1 MIRTILE
8 LSILLPGAIA
18 CYIPMKGHL
27 YGKEKCLILLG
38 IPFLCLW
45 IIVGGIIC
53 YKNHLRTVIWL
64 LPSLLLFAFFFYKT
78 VALSAWKSISVF
90 LAVCGTFSCM
100 KNLAITVDAIL
111 FPQNSSFLLGVSGGI
126 VYLLLCSLLVI
137 LLWYP
142 STHAT
147 RWLLAEFEMPGTWY
161 VFWVLPIFFIILNC
175 LIRPQYYSTLHTNN
189 VIIAYPIIIIA
200 LLLLLLFSYM
210 MFYLMARGLSKNIRL
225 MQENEFLQMQSAQYR
240 IFRKNMEET
249 RRARHD
255 LRQHITV
262 IQSCIGGKNWDELEK
277 YINDYSKNLPSDVTR
292 SYCKNYAVDAL
303 LRYYAEKAFE
313 AHTEFDI
320 SVSMGENTI
329 IPEPEFCVLLGNLLE
344 NALDAC
350 LLSEKER
357 MIKVVMEQTATSM
370 FSMIIDNTS
379 MQEPIWENGKLLS
392 CKHDGFGMGT
402 ESVRIITQRYHGDAR
417 FEWKDNIFYTSIML
431 NP

>member
-18 CYIPMKGHL
+18 CYLPMKGHL
-27 YGKEKCLILLG
+27 YGKEKGLLLLG

-45 IIVGGIIC
+45 IMVGGIIC
-53 YKNHLRTVIWL
+53 YKNGLRTAIWL
-64 LPSLLLFAFFFYKT
+64 LPSLLLFVFFFCKT
-78 VALSAWKSISVF
+78 VALSSWKSISVF

-100 KNLAITVDAIL
+100 KNLAITVDAI
-111 FPQNSSFLLGVSGGI
+111 FSPQNDSFLLGVSGGI
-126 VYLLLCSLLVI
+126 AYLLLCCLLVI

-147 RWLLAEFEMPGTWY
+147 RCLLDEFEMPNTWY
-161 VFWVLPIFFIILNC
+161 VFWILPVFFIILNY
-175 LIRPQYYSTLHTNN
+175 LIRPQYYSTLYTNN
-189 VIIAYPIIIIA
+189 VMIAYPIAIIA
-200 LLLLLLFSYM
+200 LLLLLLFCYL
-210 MFYLMARGLSKNIRL
+210 MFYLIAKELGKNMRL
-225 MQENEFLQMQSAQYR
+225 IQENEFLQMQSAQYR
-240 IFRKNMEET
+240 ILQKNMEET

-262 IQSCIGGKNWDELEK
+262 IQSCIDRKSWDKLEE
-277 YINDYSKNLPSDVTR
+277 YIKDYSKNLPTDVAR
-292 SYCKNYAVDAL
+292 NYCKNYAVDAL
-303 LRYYAEKAFE
+303 LCYYAEKAFN

-350 LLSEKER
+350 LLSDKER
-357 MIKVVMEQTATSM
+357 FIKVVMEQTGNSM

-379 MQEPIWENGKLLS
+379 IQEPNWEKGKLLS

-402 ESVRIITQRYHGDAR
+402 ESVRIITQRYHGDVR
-417 FEWKDNIFYTSIML
+417 FEWKDNVFYTSIML